1 MTAVDLANAR
11 ILVTN
16 DDGIHAPGIKV
27 LEKIARS
34 LSKDVWTVAPEEEHS
49 GAGHSLTLR
58 YPLRLRQLSR
68 RRFAVDG
75 TPTDAVLLGV
85 QVLLKAKRP
94 TLVLSGVNRGGN
106 LGEDVTYSGTVAAA
120 MEGTQ
125 LGIPSI
131 ALSQCTRPGQPVYW
145 AATEHHAAD
154 VIRRVCAVGWP
165 RNVLINL
172 NFPACPPA
180 SVTGIRATSQG
191 RHKIGGALQEGRD
204 PRGQTYYWIAT
215 TRDEDDGVAGT
226 DLHAVR
232 NHAISVTPLFLDLTH
247 RPTLQPLMEIFP

>member
-1 MTAVDLANAR
+1 MTAIDLSKAR

-27 LEKIARS
+27 LEKVARA

-58 YPLRLRQLSR
+58 YPLRIRQVSR
-68 RRFAVDG
+68 RRYAVDG

-85 QVLLKAKRP
+85 RVLLKGKLP

-131 ALSQCTRPGQPVYW
+131 ALSQCVRPGQVVHW
-145 AATEHHAAD
+145 GTTEQHAAD
-154 VIRRVCAVGWP
+154 VIRKVCAAGWP
-165 RNVLINL
+165 RNVLINV
-172 NFPACPPA
+172 NFPACPA
-180 SVTGIRATSQG
+180 SSVIGVQATTQG
-191 RHKIGGALQEGRD
+191 KHKIGGALQEGRD
-204 PRGQTYYWIAT
+204 PRGAAYYWIAT
-215 TRDEDDGVAGT
+215 TRDEDDSAEGT
-226 DLHAVR
+226 DLAVVR
-232 NHAISVTPLFLDLTH
+232 KNAISVTPLYLDLTH
-247 RPTLQPLMEIFP
+247 KPTLKPLAEALR

>member
-1 MTAVDLANAR
+1 MTAIDLSTAR

-16 DDGIHAPGIKV
+16 DDGIQAPGIKV
-27 LEKIARS
+27 LEKVARS
-34 LSKDVWTVAPEEEHS
+34 LCKDVWTVAPEEEHS

-58 YPLRLRQLSR
+58 YPLRIRQVSR
-68 RRFAVDG
+68 RRYAVDG

-85 QVLLKAKRP
+85 RVLLKSKRP

-131 ALSQCTRPGQPVYW
+131 ALSQCVRAGHPVHW
-145 AATEHHAAD
+145 AATEQHAAD
-154 VIRRVCAVGWP
+154 VIRKVCAVGWP
-165 RNVLINL
+165 KNVLINL
-172 NFPACPPA
+172 NFPPCPGA
-180 SVTGIRATSQG
+180 SVVGVQATAQG

-204 PRGQTYYWIAT
+204 PRGNVYYWIAT
-215 TRDEDDGVAGT
+215 TRDEDEAVEGT
-226 DLHAVR
+226 DLAAVR
-232 NHAISVTPLFLDLTH
+232 GNIISVTPLFLDLTH
-247 RPTLQPLMEIFP
+247 RPTLKPLAEIFR